1 MYLLRLVF
9 LILIVKSNNPLT
21 RALFLVLSLVSVAPI
36 LALMWQV
43 WYMYL
48 LLMIFLSGV
57 LIIVVY
63 FARLGVYTYKKVLG
77 ITLMFGLVI
86 MFYPFIIHFI
96 SNYNVFVVFTRQNI
110 IIIIYIVFIL
120 FSLILFVS
128 YFVRTTV
135 AIRRL

>member
-1 MYLLRLVF
+1 MYLLRLIF

-36 LALMWQV
+36 LALLWQV

-48 LLMIFLSGV
+48 LLMVFLSGV

-77 ITLMFGLVI
+77 IILILVLVMI
-86 MFYPFIIHFI
+86 FYPFMIHFI
-96 SNYNVFVVFTRQNI
+96 SNYNVFVVFTQQNI
-110 IIIIYIVFIL
+110 IIIIYIVFLL
-120 FSLILFVS
+120 FSLMLFVS

-135 AIRRL
+135 AMRRL